1 VERVPYPEPWEEGDK
16 IPWNEPEF
24 SARMLREHLSQEHD
38 KASRRIA
45 TIERQVSWIH
55 NNILKGVSSRI
66 LDLGCGPGLYTSQ
79 LAQLGHTCFGID
91 FSPASIN
98 YAQNTATDKSLDCT
112 YALADIRSA
121 DYGEGFN
128 LIMLIFGEFNVF
140 RLEDARK
147 ILKKA
152 RKALHPDGIL
162 LLEPHTFEAVKHK
175 GEAGTSWYSKSS
187 GLFSNKPHILLTEAI
202 WNSEEAVAITRHYVI
217 DTLNGEVT
225 RHVENMKAYTND
237 DYYKLLE
244 SCGYT
249 DISFHPSLTGLSSES
264 SAGLLAITAHAFL
277 RPIT

>member
-1 VERVPYPEPWEEGDK
+1 MERVPFPEPWEEGDK

-55 NNILKGVSSRI
+55 NHILKGVSSRI

-98 YAQNTATDKSLDCT
+98 HAKNTAVEKGLDCN

-121 DYGEGFN
+121 DYGEDFN

-140 RLEDARK
+140 RLEDTRK
-147 ILKKA
+147 ILTKA
-152 RKALHPDGIL
+152 RTALHPDGIL
-162 LLEPHTFEAVKHK
+162 LLEPHTFEAVKDK
-175 GEAGTSWYSKSS
+175 GEAGTLWNSRSS
-187 GLFSNKPHILLTEAI
+187 GLFSNTPHILLTEAI
-202 WNSEEAVAITRHYVI
+202 WNSEKAVAITRHYVI

-225 RHVENMKAYTND
+225 RHVENMRAYTND
-237 DYYKLLE
+237 DYYKLLKN
-244 SCGYT
+244 CGYT
-249 DISFHPSLTGLSSES
+249 EISFHPSLTGLPSES
-264 SAGLLAITAHAFL
+264 SAGLLAITARAVS
-277 RPIT
+277 